1 MKNQQKAKSK
11 TENIEKKR
19 RAQTIAAVVGI
30 FLLVILMSPEP
41 APEQNPAPTS
51 TTSPEATATAT
62 PEENPAEPTPT
73 PPPDKDNLAETCTH
87 ALFIKG
93 YKNASLVYF
102 LDHDTELFDGLGYY
116 TKDKKEV
123 YHVRGPI
130 KTPSGE
136 DTIYSCFITADAD
149 IMLLRVD
156 GKEIG
161 GDWSLLYDSDGDP
174 ILDD

>member
-11 TENIEKKR
+11 AENIEKKR
-19 RAQTIAAVVGI
+19 RTQTIAAVVGI
-30 FLLVILMSPEP
+30 FLLIALVSPEP
-41 APEQNPAPTS
+41 ASEQNPAPTS
-51 TTSPEATATAT
+51 SPSQEATSTAT
-62 PEENPAEPTPT
+62 PEEKPTGPTPNPA
-73 PPPDKDNLAETCTH
+73 PDKDNLADTCAR

-93 YKNASLVYF
+93 YKVASLVYA
-102 LDHDTELFDGLGYY
+102 LDHNIELFDGLGYY

-136 DTIYSCFITADAD
+136 DSLYSCYITADAD

-161 GDWSLLYDSDGDP
+161 GGWSLLYDSDGGP